1 MNFNLRSISLYLI
14 YLLPISLITGPAIP
28 DISITLVGILFL
40 IHSFYNKNFF
50 WIKEYWVKAGILFW
64 LMLIILSFFSNIK
77 LQSFVESLIFIRY
90 ILLVIALNFWVIK
103 TKKEFK
109 NLLLIILITL
119 SFIILDCLYQFYGYT
134 SFDGYGSDIFGFSSI
149 F

>member
-14 YLLPISLITGPAIP
+14 YFLPISLIMGPAIP

-64 LMLIILSFFSNIK
+64 LMLITLSFFS
-77 LQSFVESLIFIRY
+77 
-90 ILLVIALNFWVIK
+90 
-103 TKKEFK
+103 
-109 NLLLIILITL
+109 
-119 SFIILDCLYQFYGYT
+119 T
-134 SFDGYGSDIFGFSSI
+134 SSSN
-149 F
+149 